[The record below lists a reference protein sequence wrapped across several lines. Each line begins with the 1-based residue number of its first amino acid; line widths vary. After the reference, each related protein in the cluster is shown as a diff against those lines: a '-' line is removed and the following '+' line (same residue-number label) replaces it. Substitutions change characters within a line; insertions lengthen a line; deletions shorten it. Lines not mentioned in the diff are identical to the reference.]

1 MASAFLEE
9 AVDDKRAFD
18 GMFKVYTSMR
28 LPTEGPVTK
37 GKWQAIS
44 RKVTRPQFFLARSD
58 AYGTKGP
65 GSVLYIVF
73 KPTGARQLK
82 EPSGEGVCLIH
93 LD

>member
-1 MASAFLEE
+1 MASALLEE

-58 AYGTKGP
+58 AYRSKGSGPVLENFVEPPGT
-65 GSVLYIVF
+65 
-73 KPTGARQLK
+73 RQLK
-82 EPSGEGVCLIH
+82 NPQG
-93 LD
+93 